1 MAAYGSV
8 LRSDGRR
15 QSPERLEKLKGFRTA
30 LYGCATRR
38 ADAWFE
44 LVDALLAT
52 ERLVSL
58 PHLSLEPVHR
68 RGHGSLYAALRHGQ
82 VQAERLREV
91 LATHLPAGPPV
102 FAVDPTVWPRC
113 DAECSP
119 GRGSTTIPRGT
130 RPASRSWRAGA
141 TSSSWAWSLRATPG
155 PPRWTCAGWHL
166 TTTATWSRPARSV
179 ACWTGSPAPPP
190 QPSKRTSRCRWWSL
204 TAALTRCSYR
214 SSLRAPCPGAGAH
227 PQ

>member
-1 MAAYGSV
+1 MWGVWLDVGRPPRDAAEYDQV
-8 LRSDGRR
+8 LGGAWWPRMGVCSARMDGARV
-15 QSPERLEKLKGFRTA
+15 QSGWSRLKGFRTA

-68 RGHGSLYAALRHGQ
+68 RGHGSLYAALRRGQ

-91 LATHLPAGPPV
+91 LAAHLPAGPPV

-119 GRGSTTIPRGT
+119 GRGFYCHP
-130 RPASRSWRAGA
+130 WRHSAGQ
-141 TSSSWAWSLRATPG
+141 PIV
-155 PPRWTCAGWHL
+155 AGWCYQL
-166 TTTATWSRPARSV
+166 IVGLELARNSWTAPVECAPAG
-179 ACWTGSPAPPP
+179 T
-190 QPSKRTSRCRWWSL
+190 
-204 TAALTRCSYR
+204 
-214 SSLRAPCPGAGAH
+214 
-227 PQ
+227 